1 MTFPAAFANA
11 FRHICGRDFTKP
23 TSTFAQ
29 CGAHFFLRNPCAG
42 ELAMKPHW
50 IQTIAW
56 IAAVVAAVLLA
67 LANPVGLGFF
77 TDGHA
82 YRPHGAI
89 TPR

>member
-1 MTFPAAFANA
+1 
-11 FRHICGRDFTKP
+11 
-23 TSTFAQ
+23 
-29 CGAHFFLRNPCAG
+29 
-42 ELAMKPHW
+42 MKPHW

-77 TDGHA
+77 TDSHA
-82 YRPHGAI
+82 LRPHGGI